1 MTDHQPSRSDQT
13 KITKL
18 NFLWMTLSQEPL
30 VALYALLPFIL
41 AKDLDVSALQIS
53 LFMAIKP
60 ISSVFSYYW
69 HALGH
74 KRHSNLRIHLMM
86 AWGLSFLP
94 FLIYPSLSH
103 YGYVLIAAGFYQLF
117 SKAAMPPFYEIF
129 KQNVQTVS
137 RKKLISY
144 TYLASFLISALL
156 GLFFGQILDSR
167 PGSWK
172 IAACIFSLLALSSL
186 FLQKKLSFNELANDH
201 THSYEGHILFAP
213 LKKSFAIL
221 KSCREFRD
229 FQIGFM
235 IGGSA
240 LMLIGPALSIYYADT
255 IELSHKTYTQA
266 RYIFM
271 SLGVVATSP
280 LWQRALRVYTIN
292 QLMPAVSLIFG
303 LFPLIVISS
312 YFHKPFVNAAFVLY
326 GIAQAGSHLIWNMS
340 ASVFSKDQDSSPY
353 TSLNIL
359 MQGLRGCVAPILGGV
374 LTSLTGPIPVLAL
387 GALIG
392 LFGMYIMIKN
402 NQKGSSAC

>member
-1 MTDHQPSRSDQT
+1 MTNISDKDSDQT
-13 KITKL
+13 KITKF

-53 LFMAIKP
+53 LFMALKP

-74 KRHSNLRIHLMM
+74 KRHSNLRVHLMV
-86 AWGLSFLP
+86 AWGLSFIP
-94 FLIYPSLSH
+94 FLIYPSLSN
-103 YGYVLIAAGFYQLF
+103 YGYVLLAAGFYQLF

-129 KQNVQTVS
+129 KQNVSALS

-144 TYLASFLISALL
+144 TYLASFLISACL
-156 GLFFGQILDSR
+156 GLFFGQILDNR

-172 IAACIFSLLALSSL
+172 IAACIFSLLALTSL
-186 FLQKKLSFNELANDH
+186 YIQRKLTFNEQATDKGP
-201 THSYEGHILFAP
+201 EGHILFAP

-221 KSCREFRD
+221 KSCKEFRD
-229 FQIGFM
+229 FQVGFM

-303 LFPLIVISS
+303 LFPIIVIMS

-374 LTSLTGPIPVLAL
+374 LTSLAGPIPVLAL

-402 NQKGSSAC
+402 NQKVSD